1 MKEFMFEIPVI
12 GDILE
17 FVDDFGEPAAAVV
30 GAEATNAA
38 AEGGYEALR
47 ESMAWTEVPGTGMDT
62 RDHLLEISQSPEGTW
77 TDPHTGFTSTD
88 PSDFHIDHRVPFSEI
103 AARYPEIY
111 NLPRDEQLAIYNDP
125 DNLQVTHAEHNL
137 EKGSQTAAEH
147 AGSFQDGEA
156 RDAFVEKVR
165 AYIRKMD
172 ARFG

>member
-1 MKEFMFEIPVI
+1 MKEFLFEIPVV

-17 FVDDFGEPAAAVV
+17 FVAEFGAPAAEIA
-30 GAEATNAA
+30 GAEAARVT

-47 ESMAWTEVPGTGMDT
+47 ESMDWTEVPGTGMDT
-62 RDHLLEISQSPEGTW
+62 RDHLLQISQSPEGTW
-77 TDPHTGFTSTD
+77 TDPHTGFTSAN
-88 PSDFHIDHRVPFSEI
+88 PGDFHIDHRVPFSEI

-111 NLPRDEQLAIYNDP
+111 ELPRDEQLAIYNDP

-156 RDAFVEKVR
+156 REAFVEKAW